1 MDAQHFDRLAVT
13 VGQRATRRT
22 LLGLLAG
29 LAKTTAG
36 ITLATLVA
44 VPGSEDA
51 AASCRRIGDEC
62 TRSRQCCGHRKGKR
76 VCALNQHAGAPSE
89 PSCCIAKGVRCSSS
103 IECCGLLEC
112 FNDKCRAI

>member
-1 MDAQHFDRLAVT
+1 MDAQSFDRLARSLSAT
-13 VGQRATRRT
+13 STRRGI
-22 LLGLLAG
+22 LSA

-36 ITLATLVA
+36 TTLAVLVA
-44 VPGSEDA
+44 LPGSEET

-62 TRSRQCCGHRKGKR
+62 TRSRQCCGHKKGKR
-76 VCALNQHAGAPSE
+76 VCALNQHAGAPTE
-89 PSCCIAKGVRCSSS
+89 PSCCIAKGVHCSSS